1 MDVDLKDSMEVDS
14 KDSDSE
20 SSASSDDEE
29 SKTELQNL
37 KSKLAE
43 NPYDY
48 SSHISL
54 IGKLQSLGEL
64 DELRKAREEMSKI
77 YPLSPDLWLSW
88 LRDEMRIAISAEEKK
103 AVKELFER
111 AVEDYLSPEVWL
123 EYVQFAIGVS
133 SSEEVRELFE
143 RALTAT
149 GLHVT
154 FGAVIWEAFREYE
167 RILGSSMEG
176 AAKEEQVNRVGA
188 LFRRQLACPLQDM
201 DKTFEEYQQ
210 WRLGEGKEANV
221 SDEVVKGGYQ
231 RAVKDLEDRRGYEDK
246 LLCCQ
251 ADDERFDT
259 YKMYLEYEKL
269 HGDPGRVSVLF
280 ERAITE
286 LSLEARLWEDY
297 IKYSVSTIKIEPII
311 ERIYH
316 RATRNVPWCAN
327 IWRQWMRSLEKWNKP
342 LMEIQ
347 TKLEQA
353 LTAGFS
359 TAEDYRSLWMT
370 FLEYLRRRLDT
381 DNRAEEEKAL
391 ETIRAAF
398 NRAAEHLAKLFGLA
412 GDPQCTILQF
422 WARTEAIH
430 GKKMDTARQ
439 LWADIMSQGHSETA
453 GMWLEYVAL
462 EKCCGDTKPLRKL
475 FTKALAAVKDW
486 PETICNAWLDF
497 ERDEG
502 TLEQV
507 EFCEA
512 KIKEKMEKV
521 LEQRAK
527 ITEKVEE
534 EKNPKIQKPVKRK
547 LPEGKWKNLDAKIA
561 KIEEKS
567 DKTSSEKQDK
577 EDVDPQI
584 TVFVS
589 NLDYE
594 STEQDIRDALVS
606 VGTITKLKL
615 VKDFRGRNKGFAY
628 VQLSD
633 TKAVSD
639 ALKLDRTP
647 IKGRPMFISRCD
659 PDKTTRGTAFKYQ
672 CALEKNKLFVKGL
685 PLTTTKEDL
694 EKIFQA
700 YGSLKEVRLV
710 TYRNGHSKG
719 LAYVDYQDEGSASK
733 ALLATD
739 GMKIEDKEISV
750 AYSQPPERKKPE
762 SSSDIPSLLGQ
773 IKSLGGSS
781 VARSNPGR
789 QKTMLSMVPRS
800 VVAPSNGVKDNK
812 PKSNAEFRN
821 MFLNK

>member
-1 MDVDLKDSMEVDS
+1 
-14 KDSDSE
+14 SDSE
-20 SSASSDDEE
+20 SSASSDDEA
-29 SKTELQNL
+29 SNIELKNL

-88 LRDEMRIAISAEEKK
+88 LRDEMRIAISVEEKK

-123 EYVQFAIGVS
+123 EYVQFAIGIS

-176 AAKEEQVNRVGA
+176 TAKEEQVNRVGA

-210 WRLGEGKEANV
+210 WRLNEGKEANV

-286 LSLEARLWEDY
+286 L
-297 IKYSVSTIKIEPII
+297 ISTIKIEPII

-347 TKLEQA
+347 IKLEQA

-430 GKKMDTARQ
+430 GKKMDKARQ

-502 TLEQV
+502 SLEQV

-512 KIKEKMEKV
+512 KIKEKMEK
-521 LEQRAK
+521 
-527 ITEKVEE
+527 
-534 EKNPKIQKPVKRK
+534 RK
-547 LPEGKWKNLDAKIA
+547 LPEGKWKDLDAKIA
-561 KIEEKS
+561 KIEEKH
-567 DKTSSEKQDK
+567 KVSSEKHDK

-647 IKGRPMFISRCD
+647 VKGRPMFISRCD

-672 CALEKNKLFVKGL
+672 CALEKNKLFVK
-685 PLTTTKEDL
+685 
-694 EKIFQA
+694 A

-719 LAYVDYQDEGSASK
+719 LAYVDYKDEGSASK

-762 SSSDIPSLLGQ
+762 SNSDIPSLLGQ

-800 VVAPSNGVKDNK
+800 VVTPSNGVKDK
-812 PKSNAEFRN
+812 PKSNAEFRSL
-821 MFLNK
+821 FLNK

>member
-1 MDVDLKDSMEVDS
+1 MEETEKMEVDL

-20 SSASSDDEE
+20 SSASSDDEA
-29 SKTELQNL
+29 SNIELKNL

-88 LRDEMRIAISAEEKK
+88 LRDEMRIAISVEEKK

-123 EYVQFAIGVS
+123 EYVQFAIGIS

-176 AAKEEQVNRVGA
+176 TAKEEQVNRVGA

-210 WRLGEGKEANV
+210 WRLNEGKEANV

-347 TKLEQA
+347 IKLEQA

-430 GKKMDTARQ
+430 GKKMDKARQ

-502 TLEQV
+502 SLEQV

-527 ITEKVEE
+527 INEKVEE
-534 EKNPKIQKPVKRK
+534 EKSLKIQKPAKRK
-547 LPEGKWKNLDAKIA
+547 LPEGKWKDLDAKIA
-561 KIEEKS
+561 KIEEKH
-567 DKTSSEKQDK
+567 KVSSEKHDK

-647 IKGRPMFISRCD
+647 VKGRPMFISRCD

-719 LAYVDYQDEGSASK
+719 LAYVDYKDEGSASK

-762 SSSDIPSLLGQ
+762 SNSDIPSLLGQ

-800 VVAPSNGVKDNK
+800 VVTPSNGVKDK
-812 PKSNAEFRN
+812 PKSNAEFRSL
-821 MFLNK
+821 FLNK